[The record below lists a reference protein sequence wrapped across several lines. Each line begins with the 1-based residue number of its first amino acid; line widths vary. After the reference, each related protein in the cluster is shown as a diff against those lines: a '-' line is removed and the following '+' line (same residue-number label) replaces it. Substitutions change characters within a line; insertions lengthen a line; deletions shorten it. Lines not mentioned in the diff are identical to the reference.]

1 VIDDRSAR
9 MSGSSQRKEGILSLR
24 NVDPDAL
31 KVVRKLLA
39 AGHEAYLVGGCVR
52 DLYLG
57 LRPKD
62 FDVATSATPDAIR
75 KIFRNSRII
84 GRRFKLAHVY
94 FGPKVIETSTFRAAP
109 IANDDDPL
117 ITADNVWGSIED
129 DARRRDFTI
138 NALFFDVET
147 RRIVDFVDGMNDL
160 DGKIIRTIGDPHLR
174 FQEDPVRMI
183 RAIKFAA
190 RLGFTIEPPTW
201 EALLDTTSDI
211 TKCSGARVLEETYKV
226 LRGGASKRSFELM
239 LESKLLDAMMPA
251 YIGLYSEP
259 RAEHGPTPPDASKPA
274 DGSLEF
280 LWRFLGALDEYAGET
295 GQLVGNG
302 VLQAVLFA
310 PLVSSRLMSASRR
323 DLDRR
328 IDELVGPIC
337 ASLGVARRDRELA
350 RQILMATRRMM
361 DPGGRRRRRPSLMQR
376 QYFHDALIFLG
387 IWVKAQ
393 GGDGSELERW
403 RELAEAQAS
412 ARKDRRPS
420 RRPQRRRG
428 RRSHSRRSS
437 ARRERDSED
446 GDSQAR
452 GGS

>member
-1 VIDDRSAR
+1 
-9 MSGSSQRKEGILSLR
+9 MSTSSQRKEGILSLR

-75 KIFRNSRII
+75 RIFRNSRII

-109 IANDDDPL
+109 VTNEDDPL

-138 NALFFDVET
+138 NGLFFDVET

-190 RLGFTIEPPTW
+190 RLGFTIEAPTW
-201 EALLDTTSDI
+201 EALLDTASDI
-211 TKCSGARVLEETYKV
+211 TKCSGARVLEEIYKV
-226 LRGGASKRSFELM
+226 LRGGASNRSFELM
-239 LESKLLDAMMPA
+239 LESKLLDSMMPS
-251 YIGLYSEP
+251 YIGLYTAPE
-259 RAEHGPTPPDASKPA
+259 AENGPDRSDVAKPA
-274 DGSLEF
+274 DGSPEL
-280 LWRFLGALDEYAGET
+280 LWRFLDALDEYVSET
-295 GQLVGNG
+295 SQLVGNG

-310 PLVSSRLMSASRR
+310 PLVSSRLMSASRK
-323 DLDRR
+323 DLDRT

-337 ASLGVARRDRELA
+337 ASFGVARRDRELA

-376 QYFHDALIFLG
+376 QYFHDALVFLG

-393 GGDGSELERW
+393 GGDSSELERW
-403 RELAEAQAS
+403 RQLVEVQAS
-412 ARKDRRPS
+412 ARRDKRPS
-420 RRPQRRRG
+420 RRPQRRSG
-428 RRSHSRRSS
+428 RRSRNRRSS
-437 ARRERDSED
+437 TRRERGSEE
-446 GDSQAR
+446 GEPQVR